1 MKIIQRRVR
10 DLRPSRVSALV
21 ALTILALCLFSAP
34 ADAGG
39 FPTANPSQ
47 YDPRELR
54 LLAFQKYLEGSFEE
68 SRNLYLQA
76 INAAENEYGKDSSFV
91 ADLCYEVGSISLEDG
106 QFHTAEKFLKKA
118 VDQKPNSIMAR
129 VKYAEL
135 LKRRKMTGDAF
146 VQIQQ
151 ALKTSPGSPIAQQ
164 AMVKWMMDQAS
175 HRTPEGA
182 IANVAA
188 TWECYRLR
196 GVGKNSVAQTMANIS
211 RWRNGFFKTAT
222 PQVKVAVATPP
233 PKVVPPVKDDGKI
246 KPDEKVKK
254 TVKPVAVVAKA
265 KPRVKVKPALVIKP
279 VDKTPEPVRVAK
291 EPPRPKAPK
300 QTIVASSP
308 ASTKRSKAG
317 LVPPPPPLVPVFT
330 SMPPPPP
337 TGFASASLEATGKVI
352 KEKPKKKKPKP
363 QPEQQ
368 EDEEDP
374 KYLLDWADD
383 K

>member
-1 MKIIQRRVR
+1 M
-10 DLRPSRVSALV
+10 RVSALV
-21 ALTILALCLFSAP
+21 ALTTLALCLFSAP
-34 ADAGG
+34 AKAGG

-68 SRNLYLQA
+68 SRNLYMQA
-76 INAAENEYGKDSSFV
+76 ITAAENEYGKDSSFV

-118 VDQKPNSIMAR
+118 VEQKPNSVMAR

-135 LKRRKMTGDAF
+135 LKRRKMDGDAF

-175 HRTPEGA
+175 HRTAEGA

-196 GVGKNSVAQTMANIS
+196 GVGKNSVTNTMANIT
-211 RWRNGFFKTAT
+211 RWRNGFMKAT

-233 PKVVPPVKDDGKI
+233 PPKVVNPIKDDGKI
-246 KPDEKVKK
+246 KPDDKIKK
-254 TVKPVAVVAKA
+254 TVRTATTVVARA
-265 KPRVKVKPALVIKP
+265 KPRVVKVKPALVIKP
-279 VDKTPEPVRVAK
+279 VEITPDPVKIAREPA
-291 EPPRPKAPK
+291 RPKVEK
-300 QTIVASSP
+300 HTIVASTP
-308 ASTKRSKAG
+308 STKRSKAG
-317 LVPPPPPLVPVFT
+317 LVPPPPPLVPVY
-330 SMPPPPP
+330 MPPPPP
-337 TGFASASLEATGKVI
+337 NGFASASLEATGKVV
-352 KEKPKKKKPKP
+352 KEKPKKKIKPP
-363 QPEQQ
+363 PSEQ
-368 EDEEDP
+368 EEDP
-374 KYLLDWADD
+374 EYLLQWGADE
-383 K
+383 KKGKSSEE